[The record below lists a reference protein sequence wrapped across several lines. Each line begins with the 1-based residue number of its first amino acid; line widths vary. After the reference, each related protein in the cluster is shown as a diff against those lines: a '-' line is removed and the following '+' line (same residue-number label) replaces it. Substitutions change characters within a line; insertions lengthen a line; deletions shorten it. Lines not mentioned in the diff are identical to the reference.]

1 MEKRSPK
8 LDHSCAHN
16 LSFFFCH
23 DLWKQHVTRDRDGKV
38 GTPLY
43 GTYDTYYYGTIA
55 YVATAQKS
63 LKLFEVPL
71 HVASTL
77 TK

>member
-1 MEKRSPK
+1 M
-8 LDHSCAHN
+8 
-16 LSFFFCH
+16 
-23 DLWKQHVTRDRDGKV
+23 TRDRDGKV